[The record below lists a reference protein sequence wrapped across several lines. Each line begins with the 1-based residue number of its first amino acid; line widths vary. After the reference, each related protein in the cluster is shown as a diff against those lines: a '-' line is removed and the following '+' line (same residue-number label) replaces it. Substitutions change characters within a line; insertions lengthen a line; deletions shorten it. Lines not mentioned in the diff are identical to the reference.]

1 MLTFICD
8 ISPKPVSGAARDE
21 TLKDARITSAS
32 PTTRE
37 LALFFCRRP
46 ESDSRRLDLVVIDRG
61 QREDRDMFHCAGGT
75 RAACFRRPRLRLPL
89 KLFVNYGLKTMD
101 AKVPANSAGPIP

>member
-1 MLTFICD
+1 V
-8 ISPKPVSGAARDE
+8 ISSKLVSGTARDE

-37 LALFFCRRP
+37 WRCSSAAAP

-61 QREDRDMFHCAGGT
+61 QREDRDMFHCA
-75 RAACFRRPRLRLPL
+75 
-89 KLFVNYGLKTMD
+89 
-101 AKVPANSAGPIP
+101 AGPGPPVSGGPGYVFSFLSTMA